1 MLLLWG
7 LREFPR
13 LTVLFTFF
21 VYHQEVFVPLLHYT
35 SETEI
40 EESLYEVR
48 KRIVNKFQYGLLV
61 IFSPKKAHQSS
72 IGILYINYSKAS
84 VSIAVPN
91 LSHLYYSQI

>member
-21 VYHQEVFVPLLHYT
+21 VYHQEVFVPLLRHT

-40 EESLYEVR
+40 EEVYMGNVCTAGEGQAPARQATL
-48 KRIVNKFQYGLLV
+48 G
-61 IFSPKKAHQSS
+61 A
-72 IGILYINYSKAS
+72 GIRT
-84 VSIAVPN
+84 
-91 LSHLYYSQI
+91 

>member
-21 VYHQEVFVPLLHYT
+21 VYHQEVFVPLLCHT

-48 KRIVNKFQYGLLV
+48 TRTVNKYQYGL
-61 IFSPKKAHQSS
+61 IFSPKKAYQSS
-72 IGILYINYSKAS
+72 IAAIFFTSTTAEYW
-84 VSIAVPN
+84 
-91 LSHLYYSQI
+91 